1 MMNILITGGYG
12 FIGSNLVNYLLKKKK
27 YKIFVI
33 DNFSS
38 NKISKK
44 IPKIKF
50 FKTNILRVNKINQLK
65 KKIDIVIH
73 LAASA
78 EILIKTEQ
86 EEKYFEDNIS
96 GLQEVLNFCVRN
108 NVKKFIFASSASVYG
123 DTGNKRISEKFR
135 LQPKHYYGY
144 TKYIGEEII
153 RSYLKINNINYTI
166 LRFFNIFG
174 PKSNAAVG
182 TFLAQKLQN
191 KKITIFGNGKQ
202 MRDFLYVE
210 DLCEAIYKI
219 LKSKS
224 KRLQNKIYNL
234 ASGRPTSIKEICN
247 LISEDKNKI
256 IYLPKRND
264 DIEKSIANIKKISRD
279 IRWRPK
285 TSIRN
290 GITLI
295 LKKDVLRLNKIRLLP
310 SNKLSLLIKNFNK
323 KI

>member
-1 MMNILITGGYG
+1 M
-12 FIGSNLVNYLLKKKK
+12 
-27 YKIFVI
+27 
-33 DNFSS
+33 
-38 NKISKK
+38 
-44 IPKIKF
+44 
-50 FKTNILRVNKINQLK
+50 
-65 KKIDIVIH
+65 
-73 LAASA
+73 
-78 EILIKTEQ
+78 
-86 EEKYFEDNIS
+86 
-96 GLQEVLNFCVRN
+96 RN

-123 DTGNKRISEKFR
+123 DTGNKRINEKFR

-210 DLCEAIYKI
+210 DVCEVIYKI
-219 LKSKS
+219 LKSK
-224 KRLQNKIYNL
+224 RAQNKIYNL
-234 ASGRPTSIKEICN
+234 ASGQPTSIREICN
-247 LISEDKNKI
+247 LISENKNKI

-264 DIEKSIANIKKISRD
+264 DIDKSVANIKKISRD
-279 IRWRPK
+279 ISWRPK

-290 GITLI
+290 GINLI
-295 LKKDVLRLNKIRLLP
+295 LKKDVLRLKKIRLLP
-310 SNKLSLLIKNFNK
+310 SKKLSLLIKNFNK